1 MLLTIAIAVGCGK
14 DAATSPSGQAVGQS
28 NGQSAQPAKSSA
40 PKAETA
46 MDKAAK
52 EEVTLNFFTPAW
64 VTNEEYESIFAGPLK
79 KKYPNIH
86 LERQAA
92 GKDVSIEKLIAAG
105 QTPDV
110 MIQGAGPDLINLQ
123 ELKLA
128 YDLLPLIKENKLDLK
143 KFIPSGLDMVKLY
156 SGNGTLTALPF
167 TMGFRTMYYN
177 RDLFDKFGTPYPAA
191 HMSWEDAIELA
202 KKVTRTD
209 GGTQYFGFSLNG
221 AQYLPIKN
229 EARADFI
236 DSKTNKSIVDS
247 DVWKRVFDLTRRVY
261 QIPGND
267 GAFKGANGLFMKEK
281 RLAMLVASNE
291 LRNMNDINWDV
302 TAIPT
307 LKESPRVGGYS
318 QAVGLSISATSK
330 HKEAAFLFILNTLS
344 DEVQLEM
351 ARNGRPSPLTDK
363 KYVDAFGKGMKNV
376 TDQHLNRILDIEF
389 TVPKSVSKY
398 DNIGQKE
405 MTAALADVVTNGKDI
420 NTALREA
427 GDRINQ
433 AVQAELSK

>member
-1 MLLTIAIAVGCGK
+1 QPVK
-14 DAATSPSGQAVGQS
+14 QAT
-28 NGQSAQPAKSSA
+28 
-40 PKAETA
+40 PKTDTA

-52 EEVTLNFFTPAW
+52 EEATLNFFTPTW
-64 VTNEEYESIFAGPLK
+64 VTDEEYESIFAGPLK

-92 GKDVSIEKLIAAG
+92 GKDVSLEKLIAAG
-105 QTPDV
+105 QAPDV

-128 YDLLPLIKENKLDLK
+128 YDLAPLIKQNNLDLK

-177 RDLFDKFGTPYPAA
+177 RDLFDKFGVPYPAA
-191 HMSWEDAIELA
+191 HQSWEDTIELA

-209 GGTQYFGFSLNG
+209 GGTQYFGLSLNG

-229 EARADFI
+229 EARADFV
-236 DSKTNKSIVDS
+236 DSKTNKAIVDN
-247 DVWKRVFDLTRRVY
+247 DVWKRVFNLTRQVY
-261 QIPGND
+261 QIPGNE
-267 GAFKGANGLFMKEK
+267 GSFKGANGIFMKDK

-291 LRNMNDINWDV
+291 LRNMIDINWDV

-307 LKESPRVGGYS
+307 LKESPRIGGYS

-363 KYVDAFGKGMKNV
+363 KFVDAFGKGMKNV
-376 TDQHLNRILDIEF
+376 TDQHLSRVLDIDF
-389 TVPKSVSKY
+389 TVPKSVSEY

-433 AVQAELSK
+433 GIQAELSK